1 MLVLSIKWYYDLLHF
16 AVYDWLVLRMIS
28 FAKMVYLTGPSIF
41 LTHIDDMLLLVCQ
54 RSFDFL
60 GFSVDD

>member
-28 FAKMVYLTGPSIF
+28 FGKMVYLTGPSIF
-41 LTHIDDMLLLVCQ
+41 LTLISMICYYWSVNGPLI
-54 RSFDFL
+54 FL
-60 GFSVDD
+60 AFL